1 MGIEIERKYLVKGNS
16 YKCGISGFLY
26 KQGYLLSNSEKVIRV
41 RVINSKGFITIKSKV
56 IGFTRHEFEYEI
68 PLKDAEEMLD
78 LLCER
83 PLIEKHRYI
92 YESLS
97 ASKVGA
103 LSDGKSSSSAIPIS
117 PTAAEPK
124 KADGTPEENR
134 CRDIVVSPQAL
145 HSNVKGRGTS
155 IHAHVRKFGSGGATP
170 ITITPEIASLV
181 KGLLDSFNKEELEK
195 ARTSGKKPVSD
206 WTSSRK
212 RKRDEKERDNR
223 PGMFTPPG
231 FDLMFS
237 SQETSTPDEPIDAN
251 PLAWAAS
258 QGTSFFGRLVGVI
271 W

>member
-1 MGIEIERKYLVKGNS
+1 MSPSRQSPRLQKVQRESNIGKSVPDGTTAMSAYVLSPTVTVPPKGS
-16 YKCGISGFLY
+16 MSDGKSAKTAFVVSPTV
-26 KQGYLLSNSEKVIRV
+26 SNPPK
-41 RVINSKGFITIKSKV
+41 
-56 IGFTRHEFEYEI
+56 
-68 PLKDAEEMLD
+68 A
-78 LLCER
+78 
-83 PLIEKHRYI
+83 
-92 YESLS
+92 SLS

-103 LSDGKSSSSAIPIS
+103 LSDGKSSSIVIPIS
-117 PTAAEPK
+117 LSVAEPK

-155 IHAHVRKFGSGGATP
+155 IHAHLREFGSGGATP

-181 KGLLDSFNKEELEK
+181 KGLSDSFNKEELEK
-195 ARTSGKKPVSD
+195 ARTIGKKPLSD
-206 WTSSRK
+206 GTISRK

-231 FDLMFS
+231 FDHMFS

-258 QGTSFFGRLVGVI
+258 QGTSFLVDLLVLSGSFFSLF
-271 W
+271 

>member
-1 MGIEIERKYLVKGNS
+1 MSAYVLSPTVTVPPKGS
-16 YKCGISGFLY
+16 MSDGKSAKTAFVVSPTV
-26 KQGYLLSNSEKVIRV
+26 SNPPK
-41 RVINSKGFITIKSKV
+41 
-56 IGFTRHEFEYEI
+56 
-68 PLKDAEEMLD
+68 A
-78 LLCER
+78 
-83 PLIEKHRYI
+83 
-92 YESLS
+92 SLS

-103 LSDGKSSSSAIPIS
+103 LSDGKSSSIVIPIS
-117 PTAAEPK
+117 LSVAEPK

-155 IHAHVRKFGSGGATP
+155 IHAHLREFGSGGATP

-181 KGLLDSFNKEELEK
+181 KGLSDSFNKEELEK
-195 ARTSGKKPVSD
+195 ARTIGKKPLSD
-206 WTSSRK
+206 GTISRK

-231 FDLMFS
+231 FDHMFS

-258 QGTSFFGRLVGVI
+258 QGTSFLVDLLVLSGSFFSLF
-271 W
+271 